1 MLATAIKRNWR
12 PWRPA
17 SLVFVGVVAYAI
29 TWRRGQWSKSAFLT
43 TFSGAWLLMF
53 AVWCVW
59 MNQLYP
65 KLFSPLRHLPGPK
78 DNSFFNGQQ
87 ARISKE
93 PTGVPMVEWFNSI
106 PNEGL
111 IRYMSILNLERLA
124 PTSAKALQEILVTKN
139 YDFEKPADFR
149 HTIGRILGVGI
160 LLAEGD
166 EHKGQRRALNP
177 AFSFRH
183 VKDLVPVFWSKS
195 VESVLAMTAQVDA
208 DAAAQPDDAPG
219 PRTARMEA
227 SNWASRATLDIIG
240 VAGLGRDFGA
250 IANPDTELTRTYT
263 ALFKPSR
270 QAQFLGLLGL
280 IIGGRAV
287 SMLPVSRNN
296 DIQESSRIVRATC
309 RDLIRAKQA
318 KLNERKKDG
327 EAGNAAAAAAGP
339 RDVDILSVALE
350 SGGFTEENLVDQM
363 MTFLAAGHETT
374 ASALTWAVY
383 LLSTHPGVQS
393 RLRAEVRA
401 RLPAPSH
408 DDDHADPVTSVDIDR
423 MPYLNA
429 VCLEVLRYMAPAP
442 NTVRVSNK
450 DTTVQGQ
457 FVPKGTR
464 IMLVISALNKSTA
477 LWGPDAGAF
486 NPDRWLDPVPGS
498 GGEAYTVNN
507 NGGASSNYALMT
519 FLHGPRS
526 CIGSAFAR
534 AEFACLVAAW
544 FGRFEFSLQHEEEMD
559 EKKVEI
565 KAGITQR
572 PANGMHVWARV
583 MEGW

>member
-1 MLATAIKRNWR
+1 MLAPAIKRTWR

-17 SLVFVGVVAYAI
+17 SLVFVGVVTYAN
-29 TWRRGQWSKSAFLT
+29 TWRQGQWSTSAFLT
-43 TFSGAWLLMF
+43 TFSSAWLVLF
-53 AVWCVW
+53 AVWSVW
-59 MNQLYP
+59 TNQLYP

-78 DNSFFNGQQ
+78 DNSFWNGQQ

-93 PTGVPMVEWFNSI
+93 PTGAPMVDWFNSI
-106 PNEGL
+106 PNDGL
-111 IRYMSILNLERLA
+111 IRYLSILNLERLA

-139 YDFEKPADFR
+139 YDFEKPEDFR

-166 EHKGQRRALNP
+166 EHKAQRRALNP
-177 AFSFRH
+177 AFGFRH
-183 VKDLVPVFWSKS
+183 IKDLVPVFWSKS

-208 DAAAQPDDAPG
+208 DVQPDAPG
-219 PRTARMEA
+219 PRTARLEA
-227 SNWASRATLDIIG
+227 SGWASRATLDIIG

-250 IANPDTELTRTYT
+250 IANPDTELTRTYNH
-263 ALFKPSR
+263 LFKPSR
-270 QAQFLGLLGL
+270 QAQLLGVLGL
-280 IIGGRAV
+280 IIGGWAV
-287 SMLPVSRNN
+287 SMLPISRNN
-296 DIQESSRIVRATC
+296 DIQASSGIIRATC
-309 RDLIRAKQA
+309 RDLIREKQA
-318 KLNERKKDG
+318 KLNERKKG
-327 EAGNAAAAAAGP
+327 EAGNATGGAAGP

-350 SGGFTEENLVDQM
+350 SGGFSEENLVDQL

-374 ASALTWAVY
+374 ASAMTWAVY
-383 LLSTHPGVQS
+383 LLSVHPGVQS

-401 RLPAPSH
+401 RLPAPGS
-408 DDDHADPVTSVDIDR
+408 DGAASVTSIDIDR

-429 VCLEVLRYMAPAP
+429 VCLEILRYFAPAP
-442 NTVRVSNK
+442 NTLRVSNK

-464 IMLVISALNKSTA
+464 VMLVISALNRSTA
-477 LWGPDAGAF
+477 LWGPDAGSF

-534 AEFACLVAAW
+534 AEFACLLAAW
-544 FGRFEFSLQHEEEMD
+544 IGRFEFSLQEEEEMD
-559 EKKVEI
+559 EKNVDI
-565 KAGITQR
+565 KGGITQR
-572 PANGMHVWARV
+572 PAKGMRVWARV